1 MAGGT
6 RLHRWIYE
14 ASLGRDERSIRFRK
28 EENEPPAVRKLSVSL
43 DRADNVIEGGPVSC
57 GNETR
62 TSTPPITP
70 NFEGMWQ
77 PEAHDNFKPTATNCR
92 NGFDTNGMDFN
103 GRSLMQMGR
112 PPALYSA

>member
-43 DRADNVIEGGPVSC
+43 DRADNVIEGGPGLASGISWTLNLRVPHSLRGWQRVRVLTSFQVSGL
-57 GNETR
+57 GNLSSVQPKSTVPATR
-62 TSTPPITP
+62 LVHGI
-70 NFEGMWQ
+70 
-77 PEAHDNFKPTATNCR
+77 
-92 NGFDTNGMDFN
+92 
-103 GRSLMQMGR
+103 
-112 PPALYSA
+112 